1 MLKTGIQFSKQG
13 YEISDADLLRL
24 YADVGFSSFFTG
36 WVSEGDFNDRTADVA
51 AKCGLV
57 WESIH
62 APFGGITDIWKEGEK
77 GELWVAKLKA
87 VADTCV
93 QYGIPYMTVHT
104 MNAPRYNNNGPCG
117 SRFNQ
122 LGADRFA
129 EVVSYCGERNVKAS
143 FENVEFPQR
152 EMESLIKELEKR
164 GLENGMAVTYDVGH
178 WHCYP
183 CELDFADAF
192 GKYLIGTHVHD
203 NFGLKDPQ
211 IITWDDDSHLLPFD
225 GTLDYR
231 KVGDTLR
238 RCDYRGT
245 ITLEISRDR
254 VGMPWYKDY
263 TVEQYFATAAERAA
277 HVARL
282 CE

>member
-1 MLKTGIQFSKQG
+1 MLKTGVQFNKQG

-36 WVSEGDFNDRTADVA
+36 WVSEGDFNDRTADTA

-62 APFGGITDIWKEGEK
+62 APFAGINDIWKEGEK
-77 GELWVAKLKA
+77 GDAWVARLKA

-93 QYGIPYMTVHT
+93 RYGIPYMTVHAT
-104 MNAPRYNNNGPCG
+104 NVPQYNNNGPCG
-117 SRFNQ
+117 SRFSQ
-122 LGADRFA
+122 LGVDRFA

-143 FENVEFPQR
+143 FENVEFPQK
-152 EMESLIKELEKR
+152 ELETLIKELEKR
-164 GLENGMAVTYDVGH
+164 GLEKGMGITYDVGH
-178 WHCYP
+178 WNCYP
-183 CELDFADAF
+183 CDLDFADAF
-192 GKYLIGTHVHD
+192 GKHLIGTHVQD
-203 NFGLKDPQ
+203 NFGVKDPQ
-211 IITWDDDSHLLPFD
+211 VITWDDDCHLLPFD
-225 GTLDYR
+225 GTMDYR
-231 KVGDTLR
+231 KVGETLR
-238 RCDYRGT
+238 RCNYQGT
-245 ITLEISRDR
+245 IILEISRTR

>member
-24 YADVGFSSFFTG
+24 YADVGFGSFFTG

-77 GELWVAKLKA
+77 GDAWVAKLKA
-87 VADTCV
+87 VADTCAR
-93 QYGIPYMTVHT
+93 YSIPYMTVHT
-104 MNAPRYNNNGPCG
+104 MNVPRYNNNGPCG
-117 SRFNQ
+117 SRFSQ

-164 GLENGMAVTYDVGH
+164 GLEKGMAVTYDVGH

-203 NFGLKDPQ
+203 NFGVKDPQ